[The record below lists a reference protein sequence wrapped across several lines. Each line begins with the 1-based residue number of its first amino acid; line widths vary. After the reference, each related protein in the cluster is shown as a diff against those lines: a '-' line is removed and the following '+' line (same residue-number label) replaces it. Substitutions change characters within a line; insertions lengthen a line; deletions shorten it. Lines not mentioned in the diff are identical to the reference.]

1 MCQGYLNCSAT
12 HTTCPWRVYWIVEVR
27 FDFALATP
35 ADPRTLGIRS
45 PIIPLPAEPARDVSK
60 AQRTMLPMQRLYAA
74 RAGGRHVASVAPRL
88 SRALKSGTWMDRD
101 MKYDT

>member
-1 MCQGYLNCSAT
+1 
-12 HTTCPWRVYWIVEVR
+12 
-27 FDFALATP
+27 
-35 ADPRTLGIRS
+35 
-45 PIIPLPAEPARDVSK
+45 
-60 AQRTMLPMQRLYAA
+60 MLPVQRLYAA

>member
-1 MCQGYLNCSAT
+1 M
-12 HTTCPWRVYWIVEVR
+12 YWIVEVR
-27 FDFALATP
+27 FDLPLAQDTFANYP
-35 ADPRTLGIRS
+35 
-45 PIIPLPAEPARDVSK
+45 PARCTSGRRRRRE
-60 AQRTMLPMQRLYAA
+60 AMLPMQRLFAA

>member
-1 MCQGYLNCSAT
+1 MIYRWLYPHKKHPFANYLPT
-12 HTTCPWRVYWIVEVR
+12 RW
-27 FDFALATP
+27 TP
-35 ADPRTLGIRS
+35 AR
-45 PIIPLPAEPARDVSK
+45 AVSK

>member
-1 MCQGYLNCSAT
+1 MESVL
-12 HTTCPWRVYWIVEVR
+12 VVEVR
-27 FDFALATP
+27 FDSPLDRRAGTPLANYP
-35 ADPRTLGIRS
+35 
-45 PIIPLPAEPARDVSK
+45 PARCTSGRRRRRE
-60 AQRTMLPMQRLYAA
+60 AMLPMQRLFAA

>member
-1 MCQGYLNCSAT
+1 M
-12 HTTCPWRVYWIVEVR
+12 YWIVEVR
-27 FDFALATP
+27 FDFALATL
-35 ADPRTLGIRS
+35 ADFSSVRQLS
-45 PIIPLPAEPARDVSK
+45 PHPLDPPRDVSK

>member
-1 MCQGYLNCSAT
+1 M
-12 HTTCPWRVYWIVEVR
+12 YWIVELR
-27 FDFALATP
+27 FDFPSLCKPFANYP
-35 ADPRTLGIRS
+35 PPGRTHLGT
-45 PIIPLPAEPARDVSK
+45 LSK
-60 AQRTMLPMQRLYAA
+60 AQSTMLPMQRLYAA